1 MKKLDNADLME
12 QLEQLTTPQLDD
24 MLRSELEREC
34 PDDETVR
41 AILRI
46 LRRREL
52 DMPVETGDR
61 VEAAW
66 QDFRKKTDRK
76 STGFGKPLL
85 KAAAILVA
93 CGLLLAVFT
102 QQTSAGR
109 FWERLAAWSDSIFQL
124 FSREHRG
131 RSSDGYVFRTD
142 NPGLQEL
149 YDTVSQL
156 GVTAPVIPMW
166 LDGEY
171 QLVDCKVTELRNY
184 VKVLATFSCGNKT
197 VGAELKIYEE
207 ITSSKYHKNEP
218 DAEPY
223 ESNGVVHY
231 IFRNHELWTVVW
243 TKGNAEC
250 YLSIDCRD
258 DVYRVI
264 NSIYVSEE

>member
-156 GVTAPVIPMW
+156 GVTVPVIPMW

-171 QLVDCKVTELRNY
+171 QLVECKVTELPNA
-184 VKVLATFSCGNKT
+184 VKVRATMLCADKSAIFEMS
-197 VGAELKIYEE
+197 IYSEPISRE
-207 ITSSKYHKNEP
+207 YHKNVP
-218 DAEPY
+218 DAVPY
-223 ESNGVVHY
+223 ESNG
-231 IFRNHELWTVVW
+231 IFHHIFQNRDLWAVVW
-243 TKGNAEC
+243 ERDNVEC
-250 YLSIDCRD
+250 FISVDYQE
-258 DVYRVI
+258 DVHRVI
-264 NSIYVSEE
+264 NSIYTTEE